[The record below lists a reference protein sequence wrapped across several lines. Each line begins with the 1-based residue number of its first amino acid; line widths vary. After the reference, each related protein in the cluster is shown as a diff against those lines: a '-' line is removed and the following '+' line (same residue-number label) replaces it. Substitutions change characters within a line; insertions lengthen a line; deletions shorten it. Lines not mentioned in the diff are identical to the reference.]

1 MDNVTHERR
10 DRVERRRAGLRSL
23 FYGSFNPRRR
33 TPPRRAD
40 ESRFHSLDWHSSHL
54 LVVSISILLL
64 SFVDAFLTLVLLTG
78 GADEVNPIMAAIIY
92 KSVGVF
98 AALKMSLTGV
108 GLVVMV
114 ILARYRFMRLVRVE
128 WVLYGVLVTYLCL
141 ISYEV
146 WMLQVPI
153 DLPNF

>member
-1 MDNVTHERR
+1 
-10 DRVERRRAGLRSL
+10 
-23 FYGSFNPRRR
+23 
-33 TPPRRAD
+33 
-40 ESRFHSLDWHSSHL
+40 L

-98 AALKMSLTGV
+98 AALKMSLTGA

-114 ILARYRFMRLVRVE
+114 ILARYRFMRVMRVE
-128 WVLYGVLVTYLCL
+128 WVLYGVLLTYACL
-141 ISYEV
+141 IGYEV
-146 WMLQVPI
+146 WMLKAPI
-153 DLPNF
+153 DLPNL